1 MFMIFS
7 LREFSGFEV
16 HVDPI
21 SIKFA
26 ETDELKVFYLGVA
39 MLKMAVPIVD
49 NLVNQLVYF
58 HKYYYFVFLKVCC
71 ICQILMTSDFK
82 SPFP

>member
-1 MFMIFS
+1 MFTIFS

-16 HVDPI
+16 HVDHI

-26 ETDELKVFYLGVA
+26 ETDELKVFNLGVA

-49 NLVNQLVYF
+49 NLVNQLV
-58 HKYYYFVFLKVCC
+58 
-71 ICQILMTSDFK
+71 
-82 SPFP
+82 